1 MVFVDVFVPSVD
13 KTYNFNLNEN
23 ATIGEVILEIT
34 EMIEQKERTKL
45 IGEKN
50 NLNLYVMK
58 EATLLPKGNS
68 LFDCYVTSG
77 SRLILV

>member
-1 MVFVDVFVPSVD
+1 MVLVDVFVPSVD

-23 ATIGEVILEIT
+23 VAIGDVILEIT

-45 IGEKN
+45 IGEKG
-50 NLNLYVMK
+50 NLNLYEMK
-58 EATLLPKGNS
+58 RSVLLPKANT
-68 LFDCYVTSG
+68 LFNCYVTSG